1 LAVREMPTN
10 VRMEERDG
18 SCSSAG
24 YWRSM
29 LVRLQLEL
37 RVAVVVMM

>member
-1 LAVREMPTN
+1 MPTN

-24 YWRSM
+24 YCRSM
-29 LVRLQLEL
+29 LVRVELEL
-37 RVAVVVMM
+37 RVAVVVVM